1 MKRTAPFLLVV
12 LCMAALAAHK
22 KVQSPKDAEQSSTA
36 GAVMT
41 NRTVAQSSISKAPP
55 SPLSFIVLP
64 PPRTNLVTH
73 KLFAWDED
81 PDFQPLVMF
90 YTIYMGTNAGVYI
103 WSDTTTNLTYDFAR
117 TNWAERIARHFVTV
131 SATDEFMQET
141 DVSNE
146 IHFPAF
152 DADHVRITWTA
163 NWPICTLWY
172 EYEAQGTPG
181 MGYQLAVLHYTNEFD
196 EFIDKSLPAKFYYL
210 DKPDILT
217 ITLFNPN
224 P

>member
-1 MKRTAPFLLVV
+1 MKRAAPILF
-12 LCMAALAAHK
+12 MALAVAAFAAGHK
-22 KVQSPKDAEQSSTA
+22 KIQSPKDAEQSTTA
-36 GAVMT
+36 GKTMVVKTTNAVRSML
-41 NRTVAQSSISKAPP
+41 SAPV
-55 SPLSFIVLP
+55 FVP
-64 PPRTNLVTH
+64 PVRTNLVTH
-73 KLFAWDED
+73 KIFAWDED

-90 YTIYMGTNAGVYI
+90 YTIYMGTNVGVYN

-117 TNWAERIARHFVTV
+117 TNWSERISRHFVTV
-131 SATDEFMQET
+131 SATDEFMQES

-163 NWPICTLWY
+163 NWVTCTLWY

-210 DKPDILT
+210 DKPDVLT